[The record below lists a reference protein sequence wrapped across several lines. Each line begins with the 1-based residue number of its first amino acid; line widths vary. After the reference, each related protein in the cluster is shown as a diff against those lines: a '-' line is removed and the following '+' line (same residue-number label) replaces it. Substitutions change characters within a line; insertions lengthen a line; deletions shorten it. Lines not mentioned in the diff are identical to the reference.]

1 MRGPDIP
8 TDDLYARLELPA
20 GAPPEAVE
28 IAWRALLKRHHPDV
42 AWEGSLEAAKR
53 INIAH
58 DWLSDPALRA
68 RYDDARRKATRRGG
82 STPTAAGD
90 GPTRTRGATTGPTAG
105 RQRTR
110 ARPDDDERRPADLD
124 LASPEVV
131 AFLDTV
137 ADLSGDELDRL
148 ELADPPPIAFVA
160 SIRRFLDPERA
171 VALDALEAAVDT
183 RLPAARRHGV
193 RDVVTSYGQ
202 YLLLAG
208 FLADELS
215 EPFRE
220 RVEER
225 MTRGWLAAVGRA
237 RYGPHTPA
245 VAELISRSGR
255 LTPAE
260 ARSLALAA
268 DHLGLLERPWPR
280 RVDPAEDEVLRI
292 SAELAARDAVAAA
305 RAAGVGTSGADA
317 AGGFAHVMA
326 LESSFGRTEAARL
339 LRPWRDLDPPHS
351 VRDGVRPR
359 RA

>member
-8 TDDLYARLELPA
+8 NDDLYARLELPA
-20 GAPPEAVE
+20 GAQPEAVE

-42 AWEGSLEAAKR
+42 AGEGSLEAAKR
-53 INIAH
+53 INVAH

-68 RYDDARRKATRRGG
+68 RYDEARRKVAWRGG
-82 STPTAAGD
+82 STTTTAGD
-90 GPTRTRGATTGPTAG
+90 GTTRPRGPTSGPAAPRSPTRV
-105 RQRTR
+105 
-110 ARPDDDERRPADLD
+110 RPDDDERRPPDLD
-124 LASPEVV
+124 PASPEVIS
-131 AFLDTV
+131 FLDGV
-137 ADLSGDELDRL
+137 AALSGDELDRL

-160 SIRRFLDPERA
+160 SIRRFLDPGRVA
-171 VALDALEAAVDT
+171 ALDALEAAVDT
-183 RLPAARRHGV
+183 RLPAARRHGI

-245 VAELISRSGR
+245 VAELVSRSGS

-260 ARSLALAA
+260 ARSLAIAA
-268 DHLGLLERPWPR
+268 DRLGLLERPWPR

-305 RAAGVGTSGADA
+305 RAAGVATRGADA
-317 AGGFAHVMA
+317 VGGFAHVMA
-326 LESSFGRTEAARL
+326 LESSFGRIEAARL
-339 LRPWRDLDPPHS
+339 LRPWRDLDPGSGP
-351 VRDGVRPR
+351 VQGRPR
-359 RA
+359 RT